1 MLWFTT
7 DVDQIVVQTAHIG
20 VAANNL
26 EDAREAV
33 ASGCHDECRGADVDH
48 IVCPVDGGSL
58 TVTITAR
65 DESGKTSEN
74 KRHPCGSSRRF
85 HRSRSCQGCQCGYT
99 YALLPE
105 GR

>member
-58 TVTITAR
+58 KVTITAR
-65 DESGKTSEN
+65 DESGKTVFEEEYILKTMEPLRESDDFAKDPWDDEEDN
-74 KRHPCGSSRRF
+74 
-85 HRSRSCQGCQCGYT
+85 Q
-99 YALLPE
+99 
-105 GR
+105 

>member
-65 DESGKTSEN
+65 DESGKTVFEEEYIL
-74 KRHPCGSSRRF
+74 KTQPYRKDLH
-85 HRSRSCQGCQCGYT
+85 
-99 YALLPE
+99 
-105 GR
+105 

>member
-65 DESGKTSEN
+65 DESGKTVFEEEYILKTMKPLRESDDFGKDPWDDEEDN
-74 KRHPCGSSRRF
+74 
-85 HRSRSCQGCQCGYT
+85 Q
-99 YALLPE
+99 
-105 GR
+105 

>member
-65 DESGKTSEN
+65 DESGKTVFEEEYILKTMEPLRESDDFGKDPWDDEEDN
-74 KRHPCGSSRRF
+74 
-85 HRSRSCQGCQCGYT
+85 Q
-99 YALLPE
+99 
-105 GR
+105 